1 MISISDDVLLKK
13 LTQDVQKLNQLVTN
27 FEIGTCIIEPYNNLN
42 QQMNELKNSIEK
54 LFNLEKKQ
62 SSKEMSPS
70 SSKSSSLSD
79 DETKIEELKSNFISD
94 LRFLRK
100 ELYQADKYLVECIE
114 KISKRDTIFELVNRT
129 HEVS

>member
-1 MISISDDVLLKK
+1 
-13 LTQDVQKLNQLVTN
+13 
-27 FEIGTCIIEPYNNLN
+27 
-42 QQMNELKNSIEK
+42 
-54 LFNLEKKQ
+54 
-62 SSKEMSPS
+62 MSPS

-94 LRFLRK
+94 LRFFRK